1 MKRLLFLLTLTLV
14 LLVQT
19 SVGQT
24 VLGKHPADQ
33 FAPAF
38 WTQHTN
44 AASVAAALNATAPNS
59 LRGSNALAAGSVRTN
74 ELASEVVALLG
85 QGSGAATNIVWPAAG
100 AGLSASTNGL
110 VVTFSLYT
118 APAATLANNQG
129 TVEIGATVASTVL
142 TWTLTAGAIT
152 WQSLDNSIGEIAP
165 ASTRTTTHTSSYTT
179 DRTYTLTYT
188 DGVTTNTS
196 SSSVT
201 FLPHRYWGVS
211 ASATLTDAEV
221 RALNQDYTQS
231 RSQTRSLT
239 TSASYFYFAWPAA
252 FGAAS
257 SWTVDGFAD
266 DGWTLQGGAAQ
277 TVVNA
282 SGYSQS
288 YYIYRH
294 TLPTSGTYSVTVN

>member
-1 MKRLLFLLTLTLV
+1 MKRLLFLTPLLV

-100 AGLSASTNGL
+100 EGLTAATQGL

-118 APAATLANNQG
+118 APSVTPFVNNQN
-129 TVEIGATVASTVL
+129 TVEIGATVSSTVL
-142 TWTLTAGAIT
+142 TWTLAAGAIT
-152 WQSLDNSIGEIAP
+152 WQSLNNSIGTVSP
-165 ASTRTTTHTSSYTT
+165 ASLRTYTHSSSYTT

-188 DGVTTNTS
+188 DGTTTNTTS
-196 SSSVT
+196 TAVT
-201 FLPHRYWGVS
+201 FRPYRYYGAS
-211 ASATLTDAEV
+211 ASATLDDAAIQ
-221 RALNQDYTQS
+221 ALSKDFTQS
-231 RSQTRSLT
+231 RSQSRSIS
-239 TSASYFYFAWPAA
+239 TSSSYLYFAWPAT
-252 FGAAS
+252 FGAAA
-257 SWTVDGFAD
+257 SWTVDGFSD

-277 TVVNA
+277 TFVNA

-294 TLPTSGTYSVTVN
+294 TLPTSGTYAVTVN